1 MKQRLDDYLD
11 AMLKRGNKLE
21 MALNAIWLIPLWL
34 GLRLYTTITRGPVK
48 L

>member
-1 MKQRLDDYLD
+1 MKKRIDEYLD

-34 GLRLYTTITRGPVK
+34 GLRVWSTLTRGPVRP
-48 L
+48 